1 LPTLERFQSQ
11 TSDALLDGDGRRP
24 DALGAQ
30 ESSVRARRF
39 DIYRNNRAVSLV
51 ETLQATYPAVR
62 KLVGDEFFSAV
73 ARAFIDAHPPTSPV
87 LAEFGAPFGEF
98 VSAIPG
104 AQSIPYVHDVARIE
118 WARNESYHS
127 EDSDALSLEALA
139 GLAPDAVTE
148 VSLVARPCLR
158 VIQSRWPAGSLWSVS
173 SGGLAADT
181 RIDMQQGECV
191 VVVRPLWD
199 VMVHTLSSQ
208 TAEFMLMLLDGA
220 TIGDAAA
227 SSLERDPEF
236 DTGQNIGHL
245 LGLGLFS
252 SYLNP
257 SP

>member
-1 LPTLERFQSQ
+1 MGELE
-11 TSDALLDGDGRRP
+11 TSVYAK
-24 DALGAQ
+24 
-30 ESSVRARRF
+30 RF

-51 ETLQATYPAVR
+51 ETLQATYPAVQR
-62 KLVGDEFFSAV
+62 LVGDEFFSAV

-87 LAEFGAPFGEF
+87 LAEFGASFGDF
-98 VSAIPG
+98 ISVIPG
-104 AQSIPYVHDVARIE
+104 AQSIPYIHDVARIE

-127 EDSDALSLEALA
+127 EDADILSLEALA
-139 GLAPDAVTE
+139 DLAPDAVIE
-148 VSLVARPCLR
+148 VSLVARPCVR

-173 SGGLAADT
+173 SGGLPADT

-208 TAEFMLMLLDGA
+208 TSDFMFSLLEGA
-220 TIGDAAA
+220 TIGDAVA

-252 SYLNP
+252 SYLTP
-257 SP
+257 SS